1 MHRRELLAR
10 ASNGFGAVALGAL
23 FGDRLL
29 AGDSTQR
36 IPARHFVPRARSVIF
51 LYMDGAPSQVDTFD
65 PKPRLAAENGQPIRM
80 AVPKTQFD
88 NVGGVLQSPWKF
100 RRYGECGHP
109 ISDLFPNLGRVAD
122 ELCMVHSMTSPFP
135 EHTSANYF
143 LHTGHGI
150 QGRPSMGAWATY
162 GLGSESQDLP
172 GYVVLNGGLTPP
184 GGLDNFGAGFLPASY
199 QASVLRQGDVPLA
212 NVRPPAGAEGS
223 QRRKLDLLAVLDG
236 ALTPALAQNDGVES
250 AIRGYELAYRM
261 QATVPDLVSLE
272 GESDATKTSYGVDHA
287 NKSLAIY
294 GRQCLVARRLV
305 ERGVRFV
312 ELTVPVSRGD
322 RWDQHNN
329 LKVGHEA
336 NAAAVD
342 QPIAALIEDLR
353 ARGLLDETLV
363 VFAGEFGRTPM
374 AQGRNGRDHNP
385 HGFTI
390 WLAGGGVA
398 GGTRYGA
405 TDEYGYF
412 AVENVVTLHDLH
424 ATMLHLLGMD
434 HTRLTYLFGGR
445 DMRLTDVH
453 GHVIHEWIA

>member
-10 ASNGFGAVALGAL
+10 ASNGFGAIALGAL
-23 FGDRLL
+23 FGDRLI
-29 AGDSTQR
+29 AGDRGQR
-36 IPARHFVPRARSVIF
+36 IPPRHFMPKARSVIF

-199 QASVLRQGDVPLA
+199 QASVLRQGEVPLA
-212 NVRPPAGAEGS
+212 NVRPPAEAAGS
-223 QRRKLDLLAVLDG
+223 QRRKLDLLAQLDG
-236 ALTPALAQNDGVES
+236 AAAPALAQDDGVES

-261 QATVPDLVSLE
+261 QSTVPDLVDLD
-272 GESDATKTSYGVDHA
+272 GESEATKASYGVDHA
-287 NKSLAIY
+287 NKNLAIY

-305 ERGVRFV
+305 ERAVRFV
-312 ELTVPVSRGD
+312 ELTVPPSGND
-322 RWDQHNN
+322 RWDQHQN
-329 LKVGHEA
+329 LKRGHEA

-412 AVENVVTLHDLH
+412 AVENVVTLHDLQ